1 MVRED
6 NFRIDRETMF
16 MQITEVVAKRSTC
29 LRARVGA
36 TIIRDNRVVSIGYA
50 GAPSRL
56 KHCTEN
62 GCKIEDGH
70 CVRTVHA
77 EANAIAFAAKAGIPT
92 DGAEMYITHSPC
104 KNCAKLI
111 INSGIRRVTYR
122 EYRGDGIELL
132 DYAGVEVIRFDRDS
146 RLPSQQKRDS
156 QQGIHLY

>member
-1 MVRED
+1 MVREA
-6 NFRIDRETMF
+6 NSRIDRETMF

-36 TIIRDNRVVSIGYA
+36 IIIRDNRVVSIGYA

-56 KHCTEN
+56 DHCLDK
-62 GCKIEDGH
+62 GCQVEGGH
-70 CVRTVHA
+70 CIRTVHA

-104 KNCAKLI
+104 TNCAKLI
-111 INSGIRRVTYR
+111 INSGIRRVTYQ

-132 DYAGVEVIRFDRDS
+132 DQAGIEVIHFGRDS
-146 RLPSQQKRDS
+146 RLPL
-156 QQGIHLY
+156 GEGELP